1 MDTSKTKVKRPLIFA
16 IQESMMG
23 RRRRLTEQ
31 IAINSQIQDRRFGR
45 ESTRE
50 FDSEQRPSL

>member
-31 IAINSQIQDRRFGR
+31 IAVNSQIQDRRFGR
-45 ESTRE
+45 EPTRE
-50 FDSEQRPSL
+50 SDAEQRPSL